1 MKSRMLHEVDGQR
14 TFALVFDTGDEVMA
28 SLKAFAGRERL
39 SAAQFSAIGAFRSAV
54 LGYFDWE
61 TKTYLKRAVD
71 EQVEV
76 ASLTGD
82 VALSDK
88 ATDSR
93 ATDSRTTDSR
103 TTDSRATDSRAT
115 DSRAPAIHIH
125 AVLGRR
131 DTSAL
136 AGHLLEAHV
145 RPTLEVVLVES
156 PAHLCKRHD
165 ADSGLALI
173 DVSR

>member
-103 TTDSRATDSRAT
+103 ATDSRAT

-173 DVSR
+173 DVSS